1 MLHWLAG
8 SKPPEPS
15 DPDATGYV
23 EPPETPAP
31 VFAVRA
37 FKHAIFGTPQ
47 TVQAK
52 QRRNSN
58 TENTRSRGTNSRTER
73 PTMMRPKSVSD
84 ARALGFGEGL
94 RPVPEAMASPTKGI
108 LVTPGAA
115 AAKRKTVTF
124 GEQVTDNEDKRPIKS
139 GLPDDCPGKFPSP
152 WTKPTVDDRDDGDEV
167 EDTGRARPRSK
178 LTEAL
183 EQVRD
188 DSAKRKRSERRDEV
202 EKIEDT
208 GGSEP
213 SRECCKRWIAQF
225 DAYREKSQRDV
236 RKLIQKQKMAKDFAR
251 DKDMQCTDLADQLRQ
266 ERKKVDRLE
275 KKTVELEAQ
284 LREMQQ
290 RLVKDSTIA
299 AKSETV
305 APSAKLAP
313 VTHQSKHI
321 GAMEAKQDGAAVAA
335 QPARLAARR
344 AAPRE
349 DKMSERQHHPRI
361 ALEKAIRSSSPA
373 RDQNKSNTAAQ
384 TERLATDATNLT
396 PLKSLNINTLPT
408 AKLTRRDS
416 AQPSPPIDRFAKE
429 PLVRQEVV
437 YSQTASNDKRAGSP
451 LLPTTNTRHSDEPQ
465 LLPPSP
471 RSPIDRKAAGIAQD
485 LSIPMPASSPFLN
498 TPGLS
503 PVAGSPKRSYF
514 DRWDDSPSKT
524 SSAPAVKENIPL
536 SVKPAATTEKVKP
549 MAAWNAINAPPVPAS
564 RRTTSMTTRD
574 GRQVSNDRL
583 EAAKARMAARGRIV
597 S

>member
-1 MLHWLAG
+1 M
-8 SKPPEPS
+8 
-15 DPDATGYV
+15 T
-23 EPPETPAP
+23 
-31 VFAVRA
+31 
-37 FKHAIFGTPQ
+37 
-47 TVQAK
+47 
-52 QRRNSN
+52 
-58 TENTRSRGTNSRTER
+58 
-73 PTMMRPKSVSD
+73 RPKSAND
-84 ARALGFGEGL
+84 ARALGLGEGQ

-108 LVTPGAA
+108 LMTPGAT

-124 GEQVTDNEDKRPIKS
+124 GEQVMDNEDKRPIKS

-152 WTKPTVDDRDDGDEV
+152 WAKPTVDDRDDEDDV
-167 EDTGRARPRSK
+167 KDTGRARPRSK

-188 DSAKRKRSERRDEV
+188 ESARRKRSERRDEV
-202 EKIEDT
+202 DKIEDNPA
-208 GGSEP
+208 SEP
-213 SRECCKRWIAQF
+213 PRECCKQWKAQF

-266 ERKKVDRLE
+266 ERRKVDRLE
-275 KKTVELEAQ
+275 RKTVELEAQ
-284 LREMQQ
+284 IREMQQ
-290 RLVKDSTIA
+290 RLVKDTTIT
-299 AKSETV
+299 AKPEIV
-305 APSAKLAP
+305 APAA
-313 VTHQSKHI
+313 HQSKHT
-321 GAMEAKQDGAAVAA
+321 GAMEAKQDETAIAA
-335 QPARLAARR
+335 QPSRLAARR
-344 AAPRE
+344 AAPKE
-349 DKMSERQHHPRI
+349 DKISERQQDPRI
-361 ALEKAIRSSSPA
+361 ALDKVTNLESDTVRAKVRARPEGGRSEALDDIWNQAIRSSSPA
-373 RDQNKSNTAAQ
+373 RDQKRSNTTAQ
-384 TERLATDATNLT
+384 TGRPMTSAPDLT

-408 AKLTRRDS
+408 PKLTRRDS
-416 AQPSPPIDRFAKE
+416 AQPSPPIDRFAQE

-437 YSQTASNDKRAGSP
+437 HSQTASNDKRAAPP
-451 LLPTTNTRHSDEPQ
+451 LLPTATKARQSDEAQ

-471 RSPIDRKAAGIAQD
+471 RSPIDLKAADIAED
-485 LSIPMPASSPFLN
+485 LSIPIPASSPFLN

-514 DRWDDSPSKT
+514 DRRENSPSKT
-524 SSAPAVKENIPL
+524 SSAPAAKENLPL

-549 MAAWNAINAPPVPAS
+549 MAAWNAINASSVPAS